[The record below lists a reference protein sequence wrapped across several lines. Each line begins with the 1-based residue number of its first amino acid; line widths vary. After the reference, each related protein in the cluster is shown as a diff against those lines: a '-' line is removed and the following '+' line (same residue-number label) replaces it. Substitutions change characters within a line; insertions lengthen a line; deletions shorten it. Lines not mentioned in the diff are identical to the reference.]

1 VGGGA
6 GAATNFARVDI
17 AAGVD
22 NALLIRRRALQ
33 KARGRRRL
41 MMVVALATV
50 LGSIGGYKL
59 LAASSAFRVTGVQV
73 QGAGSAALRQEITG
87 SVESATAGKSLLAV
101 DAGSLARSLER
112 LPYIRAATVDRAF
125 PHTLRVSVETYR
137 PVIYAQS
144 GRTGWLIA
152 ADGRVL
158 EQTSTPPRRAAVV
171 SIPAGLPLTPGER
184 TGDVDITS
192 ALSLLRLRP
201 PSFGRR
207 VGPITKLITR
217 SGTITAVVGT
227 HIQIRFGEST
237 DLPVKLAVIARVLP
251 LINGHQRH
259 DLAYV
264 DVSAPGRPA
273 LGWRTTKLSSST
285 LG

>member
-1 VGGGA
+1 
-6 GAATNFARVDI
+6 VDI

-41 MMVVALATV
+41 IMVIGLVTV
-50 LGSIGGYKL
+50 LGSVGGYKL

-73 QGAGSAALRQEITG
+73 RGAGSSALRQEIAG
-87 SVESATAGKSLLAV
+87 AVESATAGKSLLTV
-101 DAGSLARSLER
+101 DAGSLARDLEQ
-112 LPYIRAATVDRAF
+112 LPYVRAASVDRAF
-125 PHTLRVSVETYR
+125 PHTLRVSVLSYR

-171 SIPAGLPLTPGER
+171 SVPAGLPLTPGER
-184 TGDVDITS
+184 TGDVDVTS

-201 PSFGRR
+201 PSFARQ

-227 HIQIRFGEST
+227 HIALRFGEPT
-237 DLPVKLAVIARVLP
+237 DLPVKLAVVERVLP
-251 LINGHQRH
+251 LIHGLQRH

-264 DVSAPGRPA
+264 DVSAPGHPA
-273 LGWRTTKLSSST
+273 LGWRTTQLSSST
-285 LG
+285 SG